1 MKFTIK
7 AEQLADQEVSELVL
21 KMVIFGAKSEPG
33 PGQVSYWISP
43 MNEAIAEQYIPVA
56 LVKGID
62 IQEYNLWVKVADTI
76 TDNKVPADWPDATFT
91 DPDDKE
97 VTKRFDQYTI
107 VRQGSNGESLLRI
120 GHFPCLADEI
130 NKFNCV
136 AAQISPEEIKRFID
150 YLASGDVTKV
160 VYGSLFDAW
169 MKDNTAPEG

>member
-1 MKFTIK
+1 
-7 AEQLADQEVSELVL
+7 
-21 KMVIFGAKSEPG
+21 
-33 PGQVSYWISP
+33 
-43 MNEAIAEQYIPVA
+43 
-56 LVKGID
+56 VKGID

-107 VRQGSNGESLLRI
+107 VRKGNNGESLLRI

-136 AAQISPEEIKRFID
+136 AAQISPEEIKRFLD

-169 MKDNTAPEG
+169 MKDNTDPEG